1 MLERMKLVTKLG
13 GVCILLAAVPVT
25 IMGALSLHAQ
35 LSSGHRLSQL
45 TGERLSKNTE
55 DTLLS
60 GTKQDGQIVSS
71 FITAAQN
78 DTLALATSGT
88 VHSYVQARTGSSE
101 LWNRITRTHC
111 DLILN
116 GILDAAVLQK
126 ASAEQT
132 AGIDTT
138 LPKMVLSK
146 KVGQTGYAFVLN
158 SKGDTLVHPR
168 TEFVGKNVITDMKL
182 TVFQEMLDR
191 CKPGENGWL
200 TYTFENRQK
209 FLAYTYFAD
218 WDWLVCISGYID
230 EMSQV
235 AAEDS
240 IQLLR
245 RDLLEVTQR
254 VKLQMAKGMKPCYP
268 QARFLDAAGKEIVVV
283 NQGVLV
289 NENALGTRSGT
300 DWFEAAKKM
309 PEGQVYITPVEI
321 AKNTGNPEIRIAAP
335 VYVQGEL
342 HGVVVINVDWSLVQD
357 LLAGSVYGKTGYTY
371 ILNEKGVLITH
382 PKYTLKDGKNLSDSS
397 FGKLATIVKDQMLK
411 GDTGVSRYL
420 FEGVDKYTAFCPLVL
435 GDNHYVVASTVPVDE
450 VTEIVSEIDLMVARG
465 TRAQIWTIAIA
476 VVVVAGIGMSIGVLF
491 ARSVSRAL
499 GRIIAQLT
507 DGAEQVASA
516 SGQVSA
522 ASQSL
527 AEGATEQAA
536 GLQET
541 SSSLEEMS
549 SMTKQNADNAQQAN
563 TLAAEA
569 KKAAGTGSEAMSRMS
584 QAIQEIQKSSD
595 ETSKIIKVI
604 DEIAFQTNLLA
615 LNAAVEA
622 ARAGEA
628 GKGFA
633 VVAEEVRNLAMRSAE
648 AAKNTASMIEESVKN
663 AKNGVDIAN
672 EVSKVLEEIV
682 QSVGKTTDLV
692 SEIAAASQE
701 QAQGIDQVNTAVS
714 QMDKVTQQNAA
725 NAEES
730 ASASEEL
737 SAQAESMKEIVGQL
751 VAMVG
756 GRGSQSR
763 SEGAGPARPGAPG
776 NIESRLHAVSTLK
789 SKPRSFG
796 KSDEV
801 LHKIASPSGKNRSQ
815 KTSLSAKSAIPLEG
829 DQDSLKEFNS

>member
-1 MLERMKLVTKLG
+1 
-13 GVCILLAAVPVT
+13 
-25 IMGALSLHAQ
+25 MGALSLHAQ
-35 LSSGHRLSQL
+35 LSSGNRVSEL
-45 TGERLSKNTE
+45 TGERLSKNAE
-55 DTLLS
+55 DALLA
-60 GTKQDGQIVSS
+60 GTKQDGQIVSA
-71 FITAAQN
+71 FIAGAQN
-78 DTLALATSGT
+78 DTLALAASGT
-88 VHSYVQARTGSSE
+88 AHSYVQARTGSSE
-101 LWNRITRTHC
+101 LWNRITRAHC
-111 DLILN
+111 DLILH

-132 AGIDTT
+132 AGVDTT
-138 LPKMVLSK
+138 LPKTVLSK

-158 SKGDTLVHPR
+158 SQGDLLVHPR
-168 TEFVGKNVITDMKL
+168 AEFIGKNVITDLKL

-191 CKPGENGWL
+191 RRPGEHGWL
-200 TYTFENRQK
+200 AYAFESREK

-218 WDWLVCISGYID
+218 WDWIVCISGYMD
-230 EMSQV
+230 EMSQA
-235 AAEDS
+235 AAEES

-254 VKLQMAKGMKPCYP
+254 VKLQTAKGMKPCYP
-268 QARFLDAAGKEIVVV
+268 QVRFLDAGGKEIVVV
-283 NQGVLV
+283 SNGVLL
-289 NENALGTRSGT
+289 NENALGTRSGA
-300 DWFEAAKKM
+300 DWFETARKM

-357 LLAGSVYGKTGYTY
+357 LLAGSVYGKTGYAY
-371 ILNEKGVLITH
+371 VLNEKGVLITH
-382 PKYTLKDGKNLSDSS
+382 PKYTLKDGTNLSDSS
-397 FGKLATIVKDQMLK
+397 FGELATIVKDQMLK
-411 GDTGVSRYL
+411 GATGVSRYV
-420 FEGVDKYTAFCPLVL
+420 FEGVDKYAAFSPLIL
-435 GDNHYVVASTVPVDE
+435 GDNHYVVAATAPVNE
-450 VTEIVSEIDLMVARG
+450 VTAIVREIDLIVAGG
-465 TRAQIWTIAIA
+465 TRAQVWIAGMA
-476 VVVVAGIGMSIGVLF
+476 VVVVSGVGMAIGVLF

-499 GRIIAQLT
+499 GRIIVQLT
-507 DGAEQVASA
+507 EGAGQVASA
-516 SGQVSA
+516 SSQVSS

-549 SMTKQNADNAQQAN
+549 SMTKQNAGNAQQAN
-563 TLAAEA
+563 VLAAEA
-569 KKAAGTGSEAMSRMS
+569 KKAAAVGASSMS
-584 QAIQEIQKSSD
+584 QMNAAIQEIQKSAD
-595 ETSKIIKVI
+595 ETAKIIKVI

-648 AAKNTASMIEESVKN
+648 AAKDTAGRIEESVKN
-663 AKNGVDIAN
+663 SKNGVDIAG
-672 EVSKVLEEIV
+672 EVGKVLEAIV

-701 QAQGIDQVNTAVS
+701 QAQGIDQVNTTVS

-751 VAMVG
+751 VAMV
-756 GRGSQSR
+756 
-763 SEGAGPARPGAPG
+763 EGAGSQTTRSGAAKADHHSIRA
-776 NIESRLHAVSTLK
+776 NVESQFHAASKPK
-789 SKPRSFG
+789 SKPRGFA
-796 KSDEV
+796 KSDEI
-801 LHKIASPSGKNRSQ
+801 LHAIARPSGKSRSSSS
-815 KTSLSAKSAIPLEG
+815 KTTGETMIPLTG
-829 DQDSLKEFNS
+829 DQGNMKEFNS